1 MMSLNPLHT
10 EHAMAAISTIQ
21 KAFNTALKSHI
32 AACARA
38 DAALAANP
46 SDATRAAALWAHN
59 RRHRV
64 SARRS
69 RDGARKARAARLG

>member
-1 MMSLNPLHT
+1 MSLN
-10 EHAMAAISTIQ
+10 TIQ

-46 SDATRAAALWAHN
+46 SDVTRAAALWAHN
-59 RRHRV
+59 RRRRV
-64 SARRS
+64 SARRN
-69 RDGARKARAARLG
+69 RDGARKWQAQRLAA